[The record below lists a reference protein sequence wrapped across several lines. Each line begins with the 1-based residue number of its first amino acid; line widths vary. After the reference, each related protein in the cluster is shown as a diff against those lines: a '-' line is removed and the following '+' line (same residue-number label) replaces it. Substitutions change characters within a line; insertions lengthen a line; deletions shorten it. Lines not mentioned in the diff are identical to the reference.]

1 MLDEPIGGDDSG
13 IECSKCESTDT
24 IFVEYSNSSELQGM
38 QDVSELGIK
47 CQNCDHDEEPDEY
60 AERFKT
66 DNSDY

>member
-1 MLDEPIGGDDSG
+1 
-13 IECSKCESTDT
+13 
-24 IFVEYSNSSELQGM
+24 M